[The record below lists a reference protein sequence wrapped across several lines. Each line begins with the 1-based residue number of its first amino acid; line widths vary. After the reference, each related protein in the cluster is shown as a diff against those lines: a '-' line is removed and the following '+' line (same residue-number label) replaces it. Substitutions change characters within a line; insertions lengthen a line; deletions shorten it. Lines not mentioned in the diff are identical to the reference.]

1 MDIKKMIE
9 NLIDEIQK
17 DGKLGAQFEKEP
29 VKVIEKIIG
38 KDLPD
43 DVVEKIV
50 DVVKAKI
57 GMEKVGD
64 ALDLLDGALGKVD
77 LDKIDLNKA
86 SDVLDKAGDVGKALK
101 NLF

>member
-1 MDIKKMIE
+1 MNVKEMIE

-50 DVVKAKI
+50 DGVKAKI
-57 GMEKVGD
+57 GMEKVSG
-64 ALDLLDGALGKVD
+64 ALDMLDGALGKVD
-77 LDKIDLNKA
+77 LDKIDLDKA

>member
-1 MDIKKMIE
+1 MNVKEIIE

-50 DVVKAKI
+50 DGVKAKI
-57 GMEKVGD
+57 GMEKVSG
-64 ALDLLDGALGKVD
+64 ALDMLDGALGKVD
-77 LDKIDLNKA
+77 LDKIDLDKA

-101 NLF
+101 KLF

>member
-1 MDIKKMIE
+1 MIE

-50 DVVKAKI
+50 DGVKAKI
-57 GMEKVGD
+57 GMEKVSG
-64 ALDLLDGALGKVD
+64 ALDMLDGALGKVD
-77 LDKIDLNKA
+77 LDKIDLDKA

-101 NLF
+101 KLF

>member
-1 MDIKKMIE
+1 MIE

-50 DVVKAKI
+50 DGVKAKI
-57 GMEKVGD
+57 GMEKVSG
-64 ALDLLDGALGKVD
+64 ALDMLDGALGKVD
-77 LDKIDLNKA
+77 LDKIDLDKA